1 MNGDQLLA
9 GAAALAHL
17 DEHVGPACNDL
28 CLRVLKT
35 ELYGLLDTV
44 RLIERFHI
52 IHGALPP

>member
-17 DEHVGPACNDL
+17 DEHIGPACDDL
-28 CLRVLKT
+28 CLGMLKT
-35 ELYGLLDTV
+35 EPCGLLDTV